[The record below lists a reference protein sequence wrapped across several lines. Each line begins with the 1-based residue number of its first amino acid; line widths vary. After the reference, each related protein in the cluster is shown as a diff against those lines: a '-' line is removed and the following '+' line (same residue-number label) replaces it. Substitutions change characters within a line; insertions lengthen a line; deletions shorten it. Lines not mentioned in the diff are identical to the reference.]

1 MEIGVEILQKQKL
14 IQNPYNDW
22 QCRLGLYKT
31 LFAFISTRNFPY
43 NPPSEII
50 LYILEE
56 SRKSDPSFEICTSLR
71 VMIDSIENTLH
82 PQKDSLIFERVP
94 EIIERT
100 SLIGDSAQLKH
111 NNTNFDNTEL
121 KENTDI
127 SEDVE
132 MSAPSYSARVE
143 VPSTYIEGNRFSKIL
158 KNNEKIPITINEFDH
173 KESIEKSELLIP
185 GENVS
190 HVTSNKPYLK
200 QDVKSSKGMITDSRE
215 LSNQVANSTTEV
227 KNTEDD
233 EYVAELEAAF
243 VYELK

>member
-1 MEIGVEILQKQKL
+1 MEIGVEILQKEKPL
-14 IQNPYNDW
+14 QNPYNDW

-56 SRKSDPSFEICTSLR
+56 SRKSDPSFEICNSLR
-71 VMIDSIENTLH
+71 IMIDSIENTLH
-82 PQKDSLIFERVP
+82 PQKESLIFERDP
-94 EIIERT
+94 QIIERT
-100 SLIGDSAQLKH
+100 SLIGDSLQIEH
-111 NNTNFDNTEL
+111 NTNFDNTEL

-127 SEDVE
+127 SEDVD
-132 MSAPSYSARVE
+132 MSAPSYSARAE
-143 VPSTYIEGNRFSKIL
+143 VPSTHIEGNSFSKIL
-158 KNNEKIPITINEFDH
+158 QNNEKKPITINEFDQ
-173 KESIEKSELLIP
+173 KESNEKSELLIP
-185 GENVS
+185 AKNVS

-200 QDVKSSKGMITDSRE
+200 QDVKSSKGKITDSRE
-215 LSNQVANSTTEV
+215 LSNHVTNSTTEV